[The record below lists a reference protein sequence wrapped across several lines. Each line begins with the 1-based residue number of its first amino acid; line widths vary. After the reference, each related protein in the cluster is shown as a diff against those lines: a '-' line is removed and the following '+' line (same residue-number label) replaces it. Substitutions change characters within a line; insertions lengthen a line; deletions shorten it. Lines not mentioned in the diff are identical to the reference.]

1 MWSGIPIVCEKYK
14 YRGMIQTASNR
25 YRFQCEVVEV
35 IHKDGSRMIKAVCNP
50 GSIIIET
57 PDVGNIQLGDKLTVT
72 GTLQI
77 DSIETNA

>member
-1 MWSGIPIVCEKYK
+1 
-14 YRGMIQTASNR
+14 MIQKASNR

-35 IHKDGSRMIKAVCNP
+35 IHKDGSRMIKAICTP

-57 PDVGNIQLGDKLTVT
+57 PDDGNIQLGDKLMVS

-77 DSIETNA
+77 DKIEPYSNIE